1 MSTTA
6 TTTTTTTTTKKISTK
21 IAETIL
27 FFDKMLLELTIS
39 NFFVIRSF
47 LVFLDLESKMMQN
60 TF

>member
-6 TTTTTTTTTKKISTK
+6 TTTTTTTTTKISTK
-21 IAETIL
+21 TAETIL
-27 FFDKMLLELTIS
+27 FFDEMLLELTIS

>member
-6 TTTTTTTTTKKISTK
+6 TTTTTTTTKKISTK
-21 IAETIL
+21 LAVTIL
-27 FFDKMLLELTIS
+27 FFDEMLLELTIS